1 VSYDDA
7 TSFGT
12 SRTQLLVD
20 YPLICN
26 YKTAAKGQ
34 FIQNMN
40 LAGFAMWE
48 TGGDYN
54 NILVNSIR
62 STINMT
68 A

>member
-1 VSYDDA
+1 MVSYDD
-7 TSFGT
+7 TNSFGM
-12 SRTQLLVD
+12 SRTQVLVG

-26 YKTAAKGQ
+26 YKTAEKGS
-34 FIQNMN
+34 FIHDFN

-62 STINMT
+62 STMN
-68 A
+68 AA